1 MIRPPVNEPLTII
14 DHLRRRAALSPDALH
29 ARYIHADRS
38 PDEQSYGQLER
49 RTRQFAAA
57 LAGAGT
63 PRQRVVLVIL
73 QHHPDMLPAYY
84 GAMWLGAIPSFLPF
98 PTGKLHIGKY
108 WKDLRA
114 LVERTVPHAI
124 VTYRELADELEGL
137 LKDVPQAPAVLLHE
151 ELPASAPLAPDPA
164 PAPTSD
170 AAEEIAL
177 IQYSSGST
185 GLQKGAAL
193 SHRAVLAECAGVG
206 EFFGMT
212 KDDHFVTWVPLYH
225 DWGLVCDA
233 IHPLV
238 LGAPFTLLSPIHW
251 VARPAAVLD
260 VITKYKA
267 TVYWHPNFA
276 FNFMAKR
283 VKEEELAGVDL
294 SSLRL
299 CGNGAEPCLYE
310 SHEMFARRF
319 SKVGFDRRALGIV
332 YGMAEVVN
340 SVIGAGGMRGRGAS
354 EPIRVDT
361 IDRKAL
367 QEQHQAVPL
376 PAGSHGGLPMLGVGR
391 GFQGT
396 SFKIVDD
403 SRREVPDRTVGEIA
417 IQSRC
422 LFHGYYRNEQATAER
437 VQDGWYFGGD
447 LGYRADG
454 ILYVTGRKSDL
465 ISIGGENIYPQDIE
479 YMVTEHPQVVAGR
492 VAAIGVEDSELG
504 TQKLIVI
511 AESKSDDPAVHDE
524 IVRFVR
530 REVTARLNVRCDRV
544 YIAPHKWLYKT
555 SSGKIARL
563 PNLARLHELEPRTSQ
578 PAAEPSGP
586 AGS

>member
-1 MIRPPVNEPLTII
+1 VTEPRTII
-14 DHLRRRAALSPDALH
+14 DHLRRRAALSPEALH
-29 ARYIHADRS
+29 ARYIHADRA

-57 LAGAGT
+57 LARAGT

-73 QHHPDMLPAYY
+73 QHHADMLPAYY

-114 LVERTVPHAI
+114 LVERTEPHAI
-124 VTYRELADELEGL
+124 VTYRELADELAGL
-137 LKDVPQAPAVLLHE
+137 LAGVPRAPVVLLHE
-151 ELPASAPLAPDPA
+151 AVGDDAPLAGDPA
-164 PAPTSD
+164 PADP
-170 AAEEIAL
+170 EEIAL

-206 EFFGMT
+206 EFFGMGP
-212 KDDHFVTWVPLYH
+212 DDHFVTWVPLYH

-233 IHPLV
+233 IHPLT

-260 VITKYKA
+260 VITRYKA

-283 VKEEELAGVDL
+283 VKDEELAGVDL

-310 SHEMFARRF
+310 SHEQFVRRF
-319 SKVGFDRRALGIV
+319 APVGFDRRALGIV

-340 SVIGAGGMRGRGAS
+340 SVIGAGGMRGPGAR
-354 EPIRVDT
+354 EPIRVDR

-367 QEQHQAVPL
+367 QEQHRAL
-376 PAGSHGGLPMLGVGR
+376 PAPEGSPDALPMLGVGR

-396 SFKIVDD
+396 RFKIVDD
-403 SRREVPDRTVGEIA
+403 ERRELPDRTVGEIA
-417 IQSRC
+417 IESRC

-437 VQDGWYFGGD
+437 VADGWYFGGD

-465 ISIGGENIYPQDIE
+465 IIIGGENIYPQDIE
-479 YMVTEHPQVVAGR
+479 YMVAEHPQVVAGR
-492 VAAIGVEDSELG
+492 VAAIGVEDAELG

-511 AESKSDDPAVHDE
+511 AECKSDDPETHKD
-524 IVRFVR
+524 IIRFVR

-563 PNLARLHELEPRTSQ
+563 PNLARLSELEPRASE
-578 PAAEPSGP
+578 PAGP

>member
-1 MIRPPVNEPLTII
+1 MTAQYTPLRSAPAGEPRTII
-14 DHLRRRAALSPDALH
+14 DHLRRRAAASPDKLH
-29 ARYIHADRS
+29 ARYVHADRA
-38 PDEQSYGQLER
+38 PDEQSYAQLER
-49 RTRQFAAA
+49 RTRQFARV
-57 LAGAGT
+57 LADAGT
-63 PRQRVVLVIL
+63 PKGRVVLVIL
-73 QHHPDMLPAYY
+73 QHHPDMLPVYY

-98 PTGKLHIGKY
+98 PTGRLHIGKY
-108 WKDLRA
+108 FKDLRA
-114 LVERTVPHAI
+114 LIERTGPHAV
-124 VTYRELADELEGL
+124 VTYRELAEELKEL
-137 LKDVPQAPAVLLHE
+137 LKGVPDAPAVLLHE
-151 ELPASAPLAPDPA
+151 EVAEDAPLASDPA
-164 PAPTSD
+164 PADPED
-170 AAEEIAL
+170 VAL

-193 SHRAVLAECAGVG
+193 SHRAVLGECTGVG

-212 KDDHFVTWVPLYH
+212 AEDHFVTWVPLYH

-238 LGAPFTLLSPIHW
+238 LGAPFTLMSPIQW
-251 VARPAAVLD
+251 VGRPASVLE

-276 FNFMAKR
+276 FNFMTKR
-283 VKEEELAGVDL
+283 VKEEELAGIDL

-299 CGNGAEPCLYE
+299 CGNGAEPCLYD

-319 SKVGFDRRALGIV
+319 AKVGFPRASLGIV

-340 SVIGAGGMRGRGAS
+340 SVIGAGGMRGPGAR
-354 EPIRVDT
+354 EPIRVDV

-367 QEQHQAVPL
+367 QETHRAVPCAESDENAL
-376 PAGSHGGLPMLGVGR
+376 RMLGVGR
-391 GFQGT
+391 GFVGT
-396 SFKIVDD
+396 TFKIVDD
-403 SRREVPDRTVGEIA
+403 ERRELPDRSVGEIA
-417 IQSRC
+417 IKSRC
-422 LFHGYYRNEQATAER
+422 LFHGYYNNEQASNER
-437 VQDGWYFGGD
+437 VADGFYFGGD

-465 ISIGGENIYPQDIE
+465 IIIGGENIYPQDIE
-479 YMVTEHPQVVAGR
+479 YMVTEHPAVVAGR
-492 VAAIGVEDSELG
+492 VAAIGVEDEELG

-511 AESKSDDPAVHDE
+511 AESKSDDPAVHSE
-524 IVRFVR
+524 IIRFVR

-563 PNLARLHELEPRTSQ
+563 PNLKRLHEIEPRAGE
-578 PAAEPSGP
+578 PAEP
-586 AGS
+586 